1 MKKFSVLLSLLLM
14 MIFFYPAE
22 SMARNEEKKKAPAAK
37 TALKKAKKSPGKV
50 QDKRNSR
57 KSSAPEIQSAILM
70 NMNNGRIL
78 YEENADKPL
87 QPASLTKV
95 LSLFLTYE
103 AMGKGKVCWMD
114 PVLISSAAR
123 QADGSRM
130 YVEAGERVPL
140 EVLIKGMTVIS
151 ANDASV
157 AVAEHVAGNVD
168 RFVER
173 MNHKAAELGM
183 KSSAFRNPNGLPA
196 EGQYTT
202 ARDMLILAN
211 AYLHRFP
218 GSLALHSMRFYRYK
232 NITQHNCNALLQK
245 YPGVDGL
252 KSGFVRAA
260 GYHLIV
266 TARRGNTRLI
276 AVVMGARNPEIRVRE
291 CRKLLDIGFQMLS
304 ADSGGHTT
312 AAERAFFAQPRLEKV
327 PERAIKAR
335 YPCDMCTHRN
345 YFNIHV

>member
-1 MKKFSVLLSLLLM
+1 MKKVAILLSLLMAVL
-14 MIFFYPAE
+14 FLLPSE
-22 SMARNEEKKKAPAAK
+22 SMARKEEKKKAPAAK
-37 TALKKAKKSPGKV
+37 AAVSKGKSSQKARVSRKSP
-50 QDKRNSR
+50 

-70 NMNNGRIL
+70 NMSNGRIL
-78 YEENADKPL
+78 YEQNADKPL

-103 AMGKGKVCWMD
+103 AMGQGKVHWSD
-114 PVLISSAAR
+114 PVVISPTAR

-173 MNHKAAELGM
+173 MNRKCGELGM
-183 KSSAFRNPNGLPA
+183 THSAFKNPNGLPA

-211 AYLHRFP
+211 AYLRRFP
-218 GSLALHSMRFYRYK
+218 GSLALHSMRFYSYK
-232 NITQHNCNALLQK
+232 NISQHNCNALLKK

-266 TARRGNTRLI
+266 TAQRGNTRLI

-291 CRKLLDIGFQMLS
+291 SRRLLDVGFQMLS
-304 ADSGGHTT
+304 AGRGDDSLTSG
-312 AAERAFFAQPRLEKV
+312 
-327 PERAIKAR
+327 KAYSMR
-335 YPCDMCTHRN
+335 
-345 YFNIHV
+345 

>member
-1 MKKFSVLLSLLLM
+1 MKKLAILLSLLLT
-14 MIFFYPAE
+14 ILFLLPSE
-22 SMARNEEKKKAPAAK
+22 SMARKEEKKKAPAAK
-37 TALKKAKKSPGKV
+37 TAVSKGKSSQKARVNRKSP
-50 QDKRNSR
+50 

-70 NMNNGRIL
+70 NMSNGRIL
-78 YEENADKPL
+78 YEQNADKPL

-95 LSLFLTYE
+95 LSLFLAYE
-103 AMGKGKVCWMD
+103 AMGQGKVHWSD
-114 PVLISSAAR
+114 PVVISPAAR

-173 MNHKAAELGM
+173 MNRKCGELGM
-183 KSSAFRNPNGLPA
+183 THSAFRNPNGLPA

-202 ARDMLILAN
+202 ARDMLTLAN
-211 AYLHRFP
+211 AYLQRFP
-218 GSLALHSMRFYRYK
+218 GSLALHSMRFYSYK
-232 NITQHNCNALLQK
+232 NITQHNCNALLKK

-266 TARRGNTRLI
+266 TAQRGNTRLI

-291 CRKLLDIGFQMLS
+291 SRRLLDVGFQMLS
-304 ADSGGHTT
+304 ASRSGDFLTSG
-312 AAERAFFAQPRLEKV
+312 
-327 PERAIKAR
+327 KAYSMR
-335 YPCDMCTHRN
+335 
-345 YFNIHV
+345 